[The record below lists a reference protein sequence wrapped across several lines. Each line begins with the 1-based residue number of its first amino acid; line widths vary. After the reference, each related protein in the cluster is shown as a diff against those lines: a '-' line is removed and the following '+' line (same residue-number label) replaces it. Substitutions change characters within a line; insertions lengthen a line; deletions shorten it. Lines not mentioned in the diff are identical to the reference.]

1 LDTEPI
7 ADPAAEP
14 DHEPE
19 PKPGTLYSESGI
31 NTGLEANPGYPA
43 HYPMTAH
50 CSCGEIIRR
59 EFYPELQ
66 LAGWWKHTGRKPGE

>member
-1 LDTEPI
+1 VADEP
-7 ADPAAEP
+7 AEAE
-14 DHEPE
+14 HKPE

-31 NTGLEANPGYPA
+31 NTGLAANPDRSA

-50 CSCGEIIRR
+50 CVCGEIIRR
-59 EFYPELQ
+59 VFYPELQ